1 MAIDPIAYPWAV
13 GSEAD
18 GVDVARQR
26 HGGDLVAHEQLH
38 AQRRVQVHFT
48 IVGPGAEQVA
58 VLEQGTRILQRSKD
72 RPTELF
78 VQILVNLSHNF
89 LITFSR
95 IKKLMMSL
103 RSKYP
108 FIGLQN
114 PKKVASK
121 NNDVVVVVK
130 IWTQGWCQIY
140 KTDFVQIFSNPLF

>member
-48 IVGPGAEQVA
+48 IVGPGAEQVT
-58 VLEQGTRILQRSKD
+58 VLEQGTRILQSSTDK
-72 RPTELF
+72 PTELF

-95 IKKLMMSL
+95 IKNWWWV
-103 RSKYP
+103 
-108 FIGLQN
+108 FDQN
-114 PKKVASK
+114 
-121 NNDVVVVVK
+121 
-130 IWTQGWCQIY
+130 IR
-140 KTDFVQIFSNPLF
+140 L